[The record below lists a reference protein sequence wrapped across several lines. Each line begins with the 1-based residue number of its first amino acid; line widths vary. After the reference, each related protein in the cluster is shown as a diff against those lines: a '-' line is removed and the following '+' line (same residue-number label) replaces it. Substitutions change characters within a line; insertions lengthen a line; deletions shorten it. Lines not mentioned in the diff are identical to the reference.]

1 MAEDASSG
9 SADRRQELGRFLRS
23 RREQAIRADHGLPPV
38 GRSRDRGLRREE
50 VAVLAGVS
58 VTWYTWVEQGRPI
71 RPSQSVL
78 DAVARALRLTRA
90 EHEFALSLAGLGLT
104 VPDPGPAVDDAP
116 PHLQRLLDALDPNP
130 AFALAPDWGISGWNE
145 AYQRLYPNVGTA
157 PRADR
162 NLLWAVFT
170 DPTVRA
176 LLPDWDETSRQFLA
190 EFRAET
196 GGRTGDPRVGAIVER
211 LMVSSPEFRNAW
223 ERYDVRGFASRE
235 RLFRTADGG
244 TARFEHHQL
253 APIDHPDLRLVVY
266 TRVP

>member
-1 MAEDASSG
+1 MAEED
-9 SADRRQELGRFLRS
+9 ADRRRELGRFLRS
-23 RREQAIRADHGLPPV
+23 RREQAIRADHGLPPI

-90 EHEFALSLAGLGLT
+90 EHEFVVSLAGPGLSA
-104 VPDPGPAVDDAP
+104 PDRTTAVEDAP

-130 AFALAPDWGISGWNE
+130 AFALAPDWGIAGWN
-145 AYQRLYPNVGTA
+145 AGYQHLYPNVA
-157 PRADR
+157 AVPRPDR

-170 DPTVRA
+170 DPTVRQ
-176 LLPDWDETSRQFLA
+176 LLPDWGETSRQFLG

-196 GGRTGDPRVGAIVER
+196 GGRSGDPAVRALVER
-211 LMVSSPEFRNAW
+211 LSAVSPEFRDAW
-223 ERYDVRGFASRE
+223 DRYDVRGFASRE
-235 RLFRTADGG
+235 RRFRTADGG

-253 APIDHPDLRLVVY
+253 TPTDHPDLRLVVY
-266 TRVP
+266 TRLP